1 MMKTKLSIILTALVV
16 STIFSAVPMV
26 FADSQLDSLVNI
38 ATQART
44 QVKLQLDRADNVPN
58 DIKSL
63 YDQGNSETELLINSV
78 KQQDVEQS
86 KQHFLSAMRIFK
98 QISMTFSPTAKAAA
112 PQAAQTVQAPT
123 SNINYKAS
131 ITRMENYISTLKELV
146 AKNSIS
152 VDFTNLDELIQDAK
166 ENIAKGDM
174 ASVAKT
180 YDDLKIAITDT
191 QNLIKE
197 KTNQKLLDRAKS
209 FANEYIVRIDTMINH
224 AKELGISDD
233 DVAKLKQ
240 VKEALSTTNDPSQI
254 VIRVQRIITIN
265 VELKDSK
272 NQKIAEINTQT
283 TPADLTKTENA
294 SEKVTSADQNIK
306 QEPKKEIKTQTSPQ
320 IDKLEARLAKLES
333 SIDDNIQTKFDSAKT
348 MLAKLKSQA
357 SNSIDQRTLKS
368 LDALIEEIENYVD
381 SQNTNSN
388 SSIDQT
394 APTDSG
400 KTDTQNPTDSSKT
413 DTKNPSDSAKDHPKQ
428 KRSKDQKRQ

>member
-1 MMKTKLSIILTALVV
+1 MKTKLSIILTALVV
-16 STIFSAVPMV
+16 SMIFSAVPAA

-44 QVKLQLDRADNVPN
+44 QVKLQLDRADNVSG

-112 PQAAQTVQAPT
+112 PQAAQTVQVP

-146 AKNSIS
+146 TKNSIS

-166 ENIAKGDM
+166 ENLAKGDM
-174 ASVAKT
+174 ASVAKI

-265 VELKDSK
+265 VELKDLK
-272 NQKIAEINTQT
+272 NQKTAEVNTQT
-283 TPADLTKTENA
+283 APADLTKTENA

-306 QEPKKEIKTQTSPQ
+306 QEPKKETKTQTSSQ

-333 SIDDNIQTKFDSAKT
+333 SIDDNIQAKFDSAKF

-368 LDALIEEIENYVD
+368 LDALIGEIENYVD
-381 SQNTNSN
+381 SQNTNSDSN
-388 SSIDQT
+388 ADQNT
-394 APTDSG
+394 PTDSG
-400 KTDTQNPTDSSKT
+400 KTDAQNPTDPSKI
-413 DTKNPSDSAKDHPKQ
+413 DTKNPSDSSKDHPKQ

>member
-1 MMKTKLSIILTALVV
+1 MKTKLSIILTALVV
-16 STIFSAVPMV
+16 SMIFSAVPAA

-44 QVKLQLDRADNVPN
+44 QVKLQLDRADNVPG

-98 QISMTFSPTAKAAA
+98 QISMTFSPTAKVVA
-112 PQAAQTVQAPT
+112 PQVQQPVQAPT

-166 ENIAKGDM
+166 ENLAKGDM

-265 VELKDSK
+265 VELKDLR
-272 NQKIAEINTQT
+272 NQKTAEVNTQT
-283 TPADLTKTENA
+283 APADLTKTENA

-306 QEPKKEIKTQTSPQ
+306 QEPKKETKTQTSPQ

-333 SIDDNIQTKFDSAKT
+333 SIDDNIQAKFDSAKF

-368 LDALIEEIENYVD
+368 LDALIGEIENYVD
-381 SQNTNSN
+381 SQNTNSDSN
-388 SSIDQT
+388 ADQNT
-394 APTDSG
+394 PTDSG
-400 KTDTQNPTDSSKT
+400 KTDAQNPTDPSKT
-413 DTKNPSDSAKDHPKQ
+413 DTKNPSDSSKDHPKQ

>member
-1 MMKTKLSIILTALVV
+1 MKTKLSIILTALVV
-16 STIFSAVPMV
+16 SMIFSAVPAA

-44 QVKLQLDRADNVPN
+44 QVKLQLDRADNVPG

-112 PQAAQTVQAPT
+112 PQAAQTVQVP

-166 ENIAKGDM
+166 ENLAKGDM

-265 VELKDSK
+265 VELKDLK
-272 NQKIAEINTQT
+272 NQKTAEVNTQT
-283 TPADLTKTENA
+283 APADLTKTENA

-306 QEPKKEIKTQTSPQ
+306 QEPKKETKTQTSSQ

-333 SIDDNIQTKFDSAKT
+333 SIDDNIQAKFDSAKF

-368 LDALIEEIENYVD
+368 LDALIGEIENYVD
-381 SQNTNSN
+381 SQNTNSDSN
-388 SSIDQT
+388 ADQNT
-394 APTDSG
+394 PTDSG
-400 KTDTQNPTDSSKT
+400 KTDAQNPTDPSKI
-413 DTKNPSDSAKDHPKQ
+413 DTKNPSDSSKDHPKQ